1 VRASTAA
8 PTFFTPVSWEGGL
21 YCDGAITAN
30 NPAAIAVQEARALY
44 PNTDIEL
51 LLSLGTGAYR
61 VDDTGVRNMDW
72 GILVNQ
78 IIASATGGDDVDSV
92 LSDFLRPNQYF
103 RFNPQIRENIGIDTK
118 DKDVLAL
125 LKKYGRECVDEL
137 ARTEPARFDELI
149 KALRKS
155 N

>member
-1 VRASTAA
+1 
-8 PTFFTPVSWEGGL
+8 
-21 YCDGAITAN
+21 
-30 NPAAIAVQEARALY
+30 
-44 PNTDIEL
+44 
-51 LLSLGTGAYR
+51 
-61 VDDTGVRNMDW
+61 MDW